1 VHIYTDEAYPVS
13 VVSNGGVFVWKDER
27 ENPDTCVA
35 AVTYP
40 KGFLY
45 TYKTTFGNSYRSFT
59 RIYGRDG
66 TIVCYG
72 GEGATLYTV
81 SKEGGRHEIDTAD
94 TEPTYTKLPLVAP
107 AYDHEEVIQVPGA
120 PAGTSLGTDDDDPEH
135 MFTWLK
141 AMWSRTEPAA
151 TVDHGFSHSIVCI
164 MAAQS
169 YWSGKRLYWDPKKEE
184 ILEQPV

>member
-1 VHIYTDEAYPVS
+1 MVA
-13 VVSNGGVFVWKDER
+13 NGGVFVWKDER

-45 TYKTTFGNSYRSFT
+45 TYKTTFGNSYRGFT
-59 RIYGRDG
+59 RIQGRDG

-94 TEPTYTKLPLVAP
+94 SEPIYTKVPLVAP
-107 AYDHEEVIQVPGA
+107 ASEHEEVIQVPGA
-120 PAGTSLGTDDDDPEH
+120 PPGTSLGTDDDDPEH

-141 AMWSRTEPAA
+141 AMQTRTEPGRHRRTTVSPIPLFASWRRSRTGAA
-151 TVDHGFSHSIVCI
+151 KGSTGILRKKKSWNSPFRRPDT
-164 MAAQS
+164 
-169 YWSGKRLYWDPKKEE
+169 PKHC
-184 ILEQPV
+184 